1 MPLEWL
7 SNYEQFHQNSEP
19 IQTSEAIF
27 ERRTDVQLKLSFQ
40 TLGQSSAPEA
50 SRLSYTAMI
59 KAVSTRQEENP
70 PIHGFSSEGYLVYPD
85 KINGHFL

>member
-1 MPLEWL
+1 MPLERL

-27 ERRTDVQLKLSFQ
+27 QRRSDGQVKLSFQ
-40 TLGQSSAPEA
+40 QPGQSSAPEA